1 MKVDG
6 KIIAVTGAGS
16 GIGRE
21 LTLLL
26 LSMGAKIAGIDLN
39 AGALAETAKLAA
51 KNPADFEPIVAN
63 IADRD
68 AVERLPEQLVARF
81 GMIDGVINN
90 AGIIQ
95 PFVRVTALDY
105 STVERVL
112 NVNLLGTLHVV
123 KAFLPHLLKRP
134 EGHIVNLS
142 SMGGFVPVPGQTIY
156 CAAKAGVRLLS
167 EGLASELID
176 TNVRVTVVF
185 PGAIATNIA
194 ANSGARAPSS
204 VHQSSSKIKPLQAH
218 IAAELIVKA
227 MERNAR
233 HVCVGRDSAF
243 MSLLTRLNP
252 GFAARMIANQMKGLL
267 PD

>member
-1 MKVDG
+1 MKVAG

-21 LTLLL
+21 LALLL
-26 LSMGAKIAGIDLN
+26 LSMGAKVAGIDLN

-51 KNPADFEPIVAN
+51 KSSADFEPIMAN

-68 AVERLPEQLVARF
+68 AVERFPEQIFARF

-95 PFVRVTALDY
+95 PFVRVMDLDY
-105 STVERVL
+105 SAIERVL
-112 NVNLLGTLHVV
+112 NVNLLGTLYVV

-142 SMGGFVPVPGQTIY
+142 SMGGFVAVPGQTIY
-156 CAAKAGVRLLS
+156 CAAKAGVKLLS

-176 TNVRVTVVF
+176 TRVRVTVVF
-185 PGAIATNIA
+185 PGAIATNIT
-194 ANSGARAPSS
+194 ANSGVSASS
-204 VHQSSSKIKPLQAH
+204 TGHQSRSKIKPLQART
-218 IAAELIVKA
+218 AAELIVKA
-227 MERNAR
+227 MESNA
-233 HVCVGRDSAF
+233 HNVYVGRDSAF
-243 MSLLTRLNP
+243 MNLLNRLNP
-252 GFAARMIANQMKGLL
+252 GFSARMIANQMKGLL